1 MLEGNPWFILRDV
14 LIALGYN
21 LGPRTQTPN
30 VSVAAR
36 KLASDEA
43 QLYRIQVKVVSRSGA
58 REVML
63 ISESGLNKLVM
74 RPDKPEAKKFQDWVT
89 REVLPSI
96 RKTGTYTMPGGVG
109 PIEGD
114 TSVLTRLNE
123 DPPPDDLQL
132 NRKQLKVTPR
142 WAPSGAPC

>member
-36 KLASDEA
+36 MLASDEA

-96 RKTGTYTMPGGVG
+96 RKTSTYTMPGGALVRSREI
-109 PIEGD
+109 P
-114 TSVLTRLNE
+114 LF
-123 DPPPDDLQL
+123 
-132 NRKQLKVTPR
+132 
-142 WAPSGAPC
+142 

>member
-36 KLASDEA
+36 MLASDEA

-74 RPDKPEAKKFQDWVT
+74 RPDKPEAKKFEDWVT

-114 TSVLTRLNE
+114 TFVLTRLKRR
-123 DPPPDDLQL
+123 P
-132 NRKQLKVTPR
+132 
-142 WAPSGAPC
+142 AA

>member
-1 MLEGNPWFILRDV
+1 MQPEAAASDKPETATFHFGSHALRVVMLEGNPWFILRDV

-36 KLASDEA
+36 MLASDEA

-74 RPDKPEAKKFQDWVT
+74 RPDKPEAKKFEDWVT

-96 RKTGTYTMPGGVG
+96 RKTGTYTMPGALV
-109 PIEGD
+109 
-114 TSVLTRLNE
+114 
-123 DPPPDDLQL
+123 
-132 NRKQLKVTPR
+132 
-142 WAPSGAPC
+142 